1 MSMIS
6 SQCDELR
13 EKAKLLRGHVDGL
26 SAPYVI
32 PSTKELMALT
42 MLDSADRM
50 EQAADTILE
59 LRCKLAGVVDQSDEI
74 ERLKA
79 ENTELRRLVR
89 TYRACH
95 DHVDACRGCSELPD
109 CEALEKM
116 RSIGREVGIEVDEN
130 E

>member
-1 MSMIS
+1 MRVEIFLEGSTDAIPMDTHK
-6 SQCDELR
+6 QLR
-13 EKAKLLRGHVDGL
+13 D
-26 SAPYVI
+26 
-32 PSTKELMALT
+32 
-42 MLDSADRM
+42 
-50 EQAADTILE
+50 AANTIWY
-59 LRCKLAGVVDQSDEI
+59 LRCKLADMVDQRDEI

-116 RSIGREVGIEVDEN
+116 RSIGREVGIEVIEN